1 LSSRSWKQFF
11 EDRKEGGTNNFE
23 DLGEEGSEDW
33 QLED

>member
-1 LSSRSWKQFF
+1 LSSRSWKQFL
-11 EDRKEGGTNNFE
+11 EERKEVGPNHFE